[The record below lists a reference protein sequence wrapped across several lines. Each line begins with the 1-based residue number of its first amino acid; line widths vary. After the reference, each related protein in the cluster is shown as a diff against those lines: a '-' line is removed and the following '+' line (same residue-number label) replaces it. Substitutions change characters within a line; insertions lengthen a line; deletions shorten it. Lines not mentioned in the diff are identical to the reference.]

1 MWILVS
7 FLIGFTLGAI
17 YTWFVILKTSRKV
30 VVDDIKEFI
39 ESCKEKIVNVILD
52 YKDYLA
58 PHILKKAEEEE
69 KNLHLITPYGVV

>member
-1 MWILVS
+1 MALLS

-17 YTWFVILKTSRKV
+17 YTWFIVLKTSRKV
-30 VVDDIKEFI
+30 VIDDIKEFI

-58 PHILKKAEEEE
+58 PHILKKNDEEES
-69 KNLHLITPYGVV
+69 KCQITPYGII